1 MARLLIID
9 DTENNRILL
18 SRRLKPR
25 GHEILLAEDAE
36 QGIALAREQRPDLI
50 FMDIGL
56 PGMDGWTAT
65 GVLKG
70 DPATRDMFVI
80 ALTAHAMAGDRER
93 ALAAGCDEYESKPIN
108 FPALFEKVDRL
119 LASKGIVT
127 APAPAPQ
134 PAQPAPPPA
143 AP

>member
-25 GHEILLAEDAE
+25 NHDILVAEDAE
-36 QGIALAREQRPDLI
+36 QGIALAREHRPDLI

-56 PGMDGWTAT
+56 PGMDGWAAT
-65 GVLKG
+65 RVLKD
-70 DPATRDMFVI
+70 DPALREILVI
-80 ALTAHAMAGDRER
+80 ALTAHAMAGDREK
-93 ALAAGCDEYESKPIN
+93 ALDAGCDEYESKPIN

-119 LASKGIVT
+119 LATKGI
-127 APAPAPQ
+127 A
-134 PAQPAPPPA
+134 APPPA
-143 AP
+143 APPAPPATS